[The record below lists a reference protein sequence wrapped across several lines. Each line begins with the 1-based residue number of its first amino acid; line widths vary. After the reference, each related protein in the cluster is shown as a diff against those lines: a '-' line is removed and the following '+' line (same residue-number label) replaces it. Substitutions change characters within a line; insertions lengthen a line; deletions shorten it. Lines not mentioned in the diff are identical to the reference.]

1 MATTSPSNTPTKFER
16 RNKQVSFFNTISG
29 CSSFFLAKC
38 RTSLLCL
45 LNLFLCHAPSNK
57 SFGIQNMYL
66 CMRCLKDRNH
76 IVQQRWALQQKVAK
90 AIADKRC
97 SVAGLLP
104 LITQVKASC
113 QEAHRLRAGK
123 HFTLVVHL
131 VRDCA
136 LERAKRARVR
146 PLPSPTIDAHWIT
159 MCTSLLHS
167 ISNKEKSF
175 SKDPPP
181 PRPTPD
187 RKEVCLFC
195 DACRGWAAFHTISCP
210 ERLEFVLKH
219 PSAAS
224 TDSDSDPPSSDY
236 TFDGS
241 ILGSD
246 GFDSSH
252 DSSVS
257 SV

>member
-1 MATTSPSNTPTKFER
+1 MSYRCNTLFWCIELREGAKEKTVDWGRRGLLLRSRNTQPPYNWAKRNAHSDPPHPSGAIKVATTSPSNTPTKLER

-45 LNLFLCHAPSNK
+45 LNLFLCHAPSIK

-146 PLPSPTIDAHWIT
+146 LLPSPTSDAHWIT

-167 ISNKEKSF
+167 ISNKEESF
-175 SKDPPP
+175 SKDPP
-181 PRPTPD
+181 
-187 RKEVCLFC
+187 F
-195 DACRGWAAFHTISCP
+195 
-210 ERLEFVLKH
+210 
-219 PSAAS
+219 
-224 TDSDSDPPSSDY
+224 PPS
-236 TFDGS
+236 
-241 ILGSD
+241 
-246 GFDSSH
+246 H
-252 DSSVS
+252 P
-257 SV
+257 